1 MIANMAIR
9 AEVLEKTYLEGLTRR
24 KKFHALRGISL
35 EVPEGEI
42 FGLLGPNGAG
52 KTTFIKIL
60 LGIIRKSG
68 GQATVYDHPA
78 GSREARS
85 QIGYLPEQMR
95 IPKHLTG
102 VTALE
107 YYGALNGLDSREIRE
122 RSPVNPTR

>member
-52 KTTFIKIL
+52 KTTFCLASFASQVGRPPFMIIPPDHARRAVRS
-60 LGIIRKSG
+60 GICPNK
-68 GQATVYDHPA
+68 
-78 GSREARS
+78 
-85 QIGYLPEQMR
+85 
-95 IPKHLTG
+95 
-102 VTALE
+102 
-107 YYGALNGLDSREIRE
+107 
-122 RSPVNPTR
+122 